1 MDNDWIGLLQW
12 GLGLPI
18 GWLIWKF
25 RASDTK
31 ADKVLE
37 ILGEA
42 RRDLAVIEAEA
53 GHNAKTS
60 KDRFD
65 RIEKQHE
72 AELMQF
78 RDEIK
83 GIKSE
88 LRGIRSDF
96 KDGFHAVSERIMDL
110 LSAEAKK

>member
-1 MDNDWIGLLQW
+1 MTNDWFSLLQW

-18 GWLIWKF
+18 GWLVWKF
-25 RASDTK
+25 RASDAK
-31 ADKVLE
+31 ADK
-37 ILGEA
+37 ILAAIGETSK
-42 RRDLAVIEAEA
+42 DLAVIETNVDN
-53 GHNAKTS
+53 NAKTT

-72 AELMQF
+72 AELLQF

-83 GIKSE
+83 GIKTE

-96 KDGFHAVSERIMDL
+96 KDGFNTVSERIMDL
-110 LSAEAKK
+110 LTSEVRK